1 MSQETSDF
9 IFGAIVLV
17 IFLVFVFAL
26 GFLINKFKNA
36 RFTKAWAPLINIIN
50 GKVIEDGGGGATS
63 YLLGTYRGRRVQ
75 ASMTPDRNRYTNET
89 GFRYNYFEVAAMDVP
104 GKQDWTLSYETSV
117 LGFGQTGLQIKSKDK
132 TLEAALNQAG
142 VISMI
147 AGFGN
152 PTITYS
158 RSTQMLTFSEDVTPQ
173 WIPTPERFIA
183 ELELLLKLVEV
194 NQRVNTG

>member
-9 IFGAIVLV
+9 IFGAFVLA

-36 RFTKAWAPLINIIN
+36 RFTKAWSPLINIIN

-63 YLLGTYRGRRVQ
+63 YLLGTYRGRRMQ
-75 ASMTPDRNRYTNET
+75 ASMSPDINRYSD
-89 GFRYNYFEVAAMDVP
+89 GGDKINYFEVAAMDVP
-104 GKQDWTLSYETSV
+104 GKEDWTLSYETAV

-132 TLEAALNQAG
+132 ALEAALNQAG

-152 PTITYS
+152 PTIKYS
-158 RSTQMLTFSEDVTPQ
+158 RSSQKLTFSEDVTPQ
-173 WIPTPERFIA
+173 WIPTPDRFRA
-183 ELELLLKLVEV
+183 ELELLLRLVEV
-194 NQRVNTG
+194 NQTVNT